1 MEILNSTRKECKL
14 LFKTHPI
21 QTHTPSL
28 PTHLNSTHP
37 PVSPTPTIP
46 AHPQNSHTP
55 LIPTRPLS
63 RPLPQSSNTIR
74 LHFHLHLR
82 PCLFSPP
89 PPPPPPSHHLSS
101 VVTHSLLHFLSVIT
115 SLCVASSSVT
125 TFSPPLHLLSFR
137 HRQSFEIILF
147 DLSLFI
153 IHNSSTMLY

>member
-1 MEILNSTRKECKL
+1 M
-14 LFKTHPI
+14 
-21 QTHTPSL
+21 
-28 PTHLNSTHP
+28 
-37 PVSPTPTIP
+37 IP

-55 LIPTRPLS
+55 LIPTRTLS

-82 PCLFSPP
+82 PCLSSPS
-89 PPPPPPSHHLSS
+89 PPPPSHHLSS

-147 DLSLFI
+147 ALSLFI